1 VIQKQI
7 PDFCFM
13 VAQVGRDPDQR
24 NYLISNDR
32 IEATGFKTSISL
44 DEGIEELIKGYQ
56 IIRRSQYSN
65 A

>member
-1 VIQKQI
+1 
-7 PDFCFM
+7 M